1 VTVAK
6 LISAWLAAWAI
17 VLLAAPAAFA
27 IEAELGFEDPVMNER
42 YRTLL
47 REIRCPKCL
56 NTSIADSDAPIAA
69 DLRREVHQKMAE
81 GNSDEQII
89 DYLVSRYGEFVVY
102 RPPLQPSTW
111 ALWGG
116 PVALLALGGL
126 VFARILKDRA
136 GRPLDEDSIT

>member
-1 VTVAK
+1 MVK
-6 LISAWLAAWAI
+6 LITAWLMI
-17 VLLAAPAAFA
+17 LVAAPAAFA
-27 IEAELGFEDPVMNER
+27 IEAELGFDDPAMNER
-42 YRTLL
+42 YRMLL

-69 DLRREVHQKMAE
+69 DLRREVHQKMAQ
-81 GNSDEQII
+81 GYQDDEII
-89 DYLVSRYGEFVVY
+89 RFLVSRYGEFVVY

-116 PVALLALGGL
+116 PIALLAIGGF

-136 GRPLDEDSIT
+136 NRPLDEDSIT

>member
-1 VTVAK
+1 MVKMIA
-6 LISAWLAAWAI
+6 AWLML
-17 VLLAAPAAFA
+17 LLAASAALA
-27 IEAELGFEDPVMNER
+27 IEAEYSFDDPVMNER

-81 GNSDEQII
+81 GYSDDQILEF
-89 DYLVSRYGEFVVY
+89 LVSRYGDFVVY
-102 RPPLQPSTW
+102 RPPLKPSTW

-116 PVALLALGGL
+116 PIALLAIGGFA
-126 VFARILKDRA
+126 FARILKDRA
-136 GRPLDEDSIT
+136 QRPLDEDSIT

>member
-1 VTVAK
+1 MKFLT
-6 LISAWLAAWAI
+6 AWL
-17 VLLAAPAAFA
+17 VLLLAAPAAWA
-27 IEAELGFEDPVMNER
+27 IEAELGFDDPAMNER

-69 DLRREVHQKMAE
+69 DLRREVHQKMEE
-81 GNSDEQII
+81 GYGDEEII
-89 DYLVSRYGEFVVY
+89 AFLVSRYGEFVVY

-116 PVALLALGGL
+116 PVALLGIGGF
-126 VFARILKDRA
+126 VFMRILKDRSK
-136 GRPLDEDSIT
+136 RPLDEDSIS